1 MMNGAFMLSAMEQ
14 AKLALDEGEVPV
26 GAVVVSGGEIVAL
39 AHNER
44 ESQCD
49 PTAHAE
55 ILALRRAAKA
65 LGRRRLSGCR
75 LYVTLEPC
83 PMCAGAIVMSG
94 IDAVYYGAFDE
105 KAGCAGSLY
114 AIPEDN
120 AFGKV
125 IPCTGG
131 LMETACKALLDE
143 FFEAKRG

>member
-1 MMNGAFMLSAMEQ
+1 MHGHYMEAALHQ
-14 AKLALDEGEVPV
+14 AKLALEEGEVPV
-26 GAVVVSGGEIVAL
+26 GAVMVCGGEIIAA

-55 ILALRRAAKA
+55 VLALRRAAKM
-65 LGRRRLSGCR
+65 LGRRRLSGCVM
-75 LYVTLEPC
+75 YVTLEPC
-83 PMCAGAIVMSG
+83 PMCAGAIAMSG
-94 IDAVYYGAFDE
+94 IDAVYYGASDE

-114 AIPEDN
+114 ALPEDA

-131 LMETACKALLDE
+131 LMEEPCRVLLDT